1 MPPRV
6 RMIFAAMMLALLLIP
21 AVALY
26 SELGKR
32 SDIWWT
38 PPMLMVPLADSKD
51 RVEVYVRGKPLGSL
65 LEAGQLRIADSTS
78 TNTVSAGDVGFRFN
92 NWDSVRAQRIPAL
105 LLYAAAIGALL
116 VFFLIL
122 ATGRLAYRGEQGQAV
137 S

>member
-1 MPPRV
+1 
-6 RMIFAAMMLALLLIP
+6 
-21 AVALY
+21 
-26 SELGKR
+26 
-32 SDIWWT
+32 
-38 PPMLMVPLADSKD
+38 MLMVPLADSKD